1 MGRIGLAW
9 ANVLTTARLWTT
21 RKHKLEVIIPPW
33 AESPTVHDQHILGEL
48 LTWSGVMLAAGMES
62 KRSKARSHSSP
73 ELSQGYTHSLVYH
86 RIPIICAPSG
96 GMPHFERHLCGWSMD
111 MDMRWH
117 IYIYI
122 CVWCLFSV
130 GRYPSDPNVSLL
142 PSGRRP
148 TFSSRGARCV
158 ALQEAPFSCVWTWG
172 APVPGILANCQL
184 NGEYNII
191 QRLIMV
197 KLASQWMRCILGP
210 THLLQRF
217 KPWGSPMK
225 QLSLLHMLWWQHSR
239 QKPWS
244 HLAATQRIAGKPR
257 RLRHSNE
264 TGPATYLWIG
274 FQEDHKK
281 VLVSIPGYILYIL
294 QLYSNLPFQFG
305 QNMAKP
311 WWFYHAEL
319 FRATLGSL
327 ESSELRSSWSANIHW
342 PQRAA
347 AATTAPNMKPNVWE
361 HLRTW
366 RNMCA
371 IIHMYIYMYV
381 YIYIYV
387 CVCDKRYIYNIIYI

>member
-1 MGRIGLAW
+1 MSRIPDCPRSAHFGWAAYVVRCDACSRHGVQKEQGALPFISWTQPGVHPFIGL
-9 ANVLTTARLWTT
+9 
-21 RKHKLEVIIPPW
+21 
-33 AESPTVHDQHILGEL
+33 S
-48 LTWSGVMLAAGMES
+48 
-62 KRSKARSHSSP
+62 SHP
-73 ELSQGYTHSLVYH
+73 HNLRPFGGNATFWETPVWLKYGHGYAVT
-86 RIPIICAPSG
+86 
-96 GMPHFERHLCGWSMD
+96 
-111 MDMRWH
+111 
-117 IYIYI
+117 YI

-294 QLYSNLPFQFG
+294 QLYSAQIFLFSSG
-305 QNMAKP
+305 KTWQNHGGSTMRNFSGRHLAP
-311 WWFYHAEL
+311 WRVPNSAAVEAPTSTDHNEL
-319 FRATLGSL
+319 
-327 ESSELRSSWSANIHW
+327 LRRPLHLIWNPMYENI
-342 PQRAA
+342 
-347 AATTAPNMKPNVWE
+347 WE
-361 HLRTW
+361 PGGICVRLFICTSI
-366 RNMCA
+366 C
-371 IIHMYIYMYV
+371 MYIY
-381 YIYIYV
+381 ICV
-387 CVCDKRYIYNIIYI
+387 CVCDKRYIYNIIYIICIQ

>member
-1 MGRIGLAW
+1 MSRIPDCPRSAHFGWAAYVVRCDACSRHGVQKEQGALPFISWTQPGVHPFIGLSSHPHNLRPFGGNATFW
-9 ANVLTTARLWTT
+9 ETPVWLKYGHGYAVTYIYLCG
-21 RKHKLEVIIPPW
+21 VCFPW
-33 AESPTVHDQHILGEL
+33 VGTQVTQMCPS
-48 LTWSGVMLAAGMES
+48 
-62 KRSKARSHSSP
+62 
-73 ELSQGYTHSLVYH
+73 SLV
-86 RIPIICAPSG
+86 A
-96 GMPHFERHLCGWSMD
+96 
-111 MDMRWH
+111 
-117 IYIYI
+117 
-122 CVWCLFSV
+122 
-130 GRYPSDPNVSLL
+130 
-142 PSGRRP
+142 SGRRP

-184 NGEYNII
+184 NGEYYII

-210 THLLQRF
+210 THLLQRL

-244 HLAATQRIAGKPR
+244 HLAATQRIAGKPP
-257 RLRHSNE
+257 RLRHSKE

-281 VLVSIPGYILYIL
+281 VLVSIPGYILFHLTTIL
-294 QLYSNLPFQFG
+294 RSNLPFQFG

-347 AATTAPNMKPNVWE
+347 AATTAPNMKPNVWQ
-361 HLRTW
+361 HMRTW

-381 YIYIYV
+381 YMW
-387 CVCDKRYIYNIIYI
+387 